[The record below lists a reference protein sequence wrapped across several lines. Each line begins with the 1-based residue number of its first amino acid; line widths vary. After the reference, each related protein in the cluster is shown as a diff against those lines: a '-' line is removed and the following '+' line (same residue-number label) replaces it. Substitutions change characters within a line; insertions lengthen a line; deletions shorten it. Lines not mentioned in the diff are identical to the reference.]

1 MAGPSLP
8 GPNLLH
14 GFAFAMFSTF
24 PAGSKEIEIFA
35 DGGLLLFS
43 HLFEMAEEILCKA
56 IQAVQKA
63 RKREKKTDRQL

>member
-8 GPNLLH
+8 DPNLLH

-24 PAGSKEIEIFA
+24 PAGSKEIEIFT

-56 IQAVQKA
+56 I
-63 RKREKKTDRQL
+63 